1 MCSWVPPTEA
11 GAGVSRDLR
20 GVQLFFFV
28 SLSFFSWSRSLP
40 SLLLALL
47 LDSRACFFF
56 LETRCD
62 SRALFLV
69 GRGR

>member
-20 GVQLFFFV
+20 GVQLFF

-56 LETRCD
+56 LGTRCD
-62 SRALFLV
+62 SRAPLLFG
-69 GRGR
+69 GR